1 MDLTYWYCRAALAYI
16 NRASQ
21 GSMQVLKD
29 ECILMQKEI
38 AKWFPHTGVSEMIF
52 PSGNHLENVVG
63 EFQWHQVS
71 VE

>member
-1 MDLTYWYCRAALAYI
+1 
-16 NRASQ
+16 
-21 GSMQVLKD
+21 MQVLKD

-38 AKWFPHTGVSEMIF
+38 ANWFPHTGVSQIIF